1 MSQRLNCRLTGISSA
16 RAQSKPAE
24 LAVLKAYTASCTG
37 KKINSGVL
45 LHVELWVTFIFF
57 LFVYFKLP

>member
-1 MSQRLNCRLTGISSA
+1 MSQRLNYRLIGISSA
-16 RAQSKPAE
+16 QVQSKPE